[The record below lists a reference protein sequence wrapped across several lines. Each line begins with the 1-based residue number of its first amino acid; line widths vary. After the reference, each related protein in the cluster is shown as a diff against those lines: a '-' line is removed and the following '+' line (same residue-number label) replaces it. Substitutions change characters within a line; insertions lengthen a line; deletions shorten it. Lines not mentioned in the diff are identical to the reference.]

1 MIKELPY
8 KGGCFCG
15 KVKDENL
22 KKILQE
28 IAELL
33 RNVYGE
39 RLRAVILYGSVARG
53 TQTKDSD
60 VDIMVLI
67 EGTDEELRRY
77 EEKLG
82 DVSTDLALKYL
93 RVFSIIDVKYQEYME
108 WRTISP
114 FYKNVDKEGVVV
126 YAA

>member
-1 MIKELPY
+1 ME
-8 KGGCFCG
+8 

-22 KKILQE
+22 KKILHE

>member
-1 MIKELPY
+1 ME
-8 KGGCFCG
+8 

-82 DVSTDLALKYL
+82 DVSTDLSLKYL